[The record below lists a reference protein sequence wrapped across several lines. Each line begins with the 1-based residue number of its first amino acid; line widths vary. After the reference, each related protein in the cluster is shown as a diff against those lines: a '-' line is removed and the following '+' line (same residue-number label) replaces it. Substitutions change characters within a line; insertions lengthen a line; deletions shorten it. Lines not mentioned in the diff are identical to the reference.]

1 MEYVF
6 FCEISVISLILHIK
20 SFQSHTRDRVDKF
33 LSKILLAWFS
43 KNSNMLSALH
53 LYLDEEWLHPI
64 FCLIH
69 PLNSVQPQPLLEMRV
84 MMMMIAPVPLSSV
97 QCCNILTSKARMA
110 YNNNQLKPDHRRWH
124 EMHQPFEIHLSPSLK
139 TTSINIRVF
148 KCNIDSFFAPET
160 YNTNALMMKS
170 MNS

>member
-1 MEYVF
+1 MF
-6 FCEISVISLILHIK
+6 SVRYQLYL
-20 SFQSHTRDRVDKF
+20 SFYTLKAFNLTQGTGWTNSCPKYCW
-33 LSKILLAWFS
+33 LGFS
-43 KNSNMLSALH
+43 KNPNMLSALH

-84 MMMMIAPVPLSSV
+84 MMMMIASVSLSSV

>member
-1 MEYVF
+1 
-6 FCEISVISLILHIK
+6 
-20 SFQSHTRDRVDKF
+20 
-33 LSKILLAWFS
+33 
-43 KNSNMLSALH
+43 MLSALH

-84 MMMMIAPVPLSSV
+84 MMMMIASVSLSSV

-170 MNS
+170 MNPYVYHFNLYSALMNCSINIQYSCIHHTVLLSVGNKRNWNIVFSD